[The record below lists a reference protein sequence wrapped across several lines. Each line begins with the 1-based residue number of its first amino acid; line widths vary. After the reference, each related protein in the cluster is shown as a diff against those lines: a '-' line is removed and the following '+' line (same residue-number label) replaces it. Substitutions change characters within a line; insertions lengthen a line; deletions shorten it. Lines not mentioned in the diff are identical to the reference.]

1 LRRTRC
7 RHWSTTSTEPPVD
20 ERLKPLLRCVHTLLL
35 TPSRIT
41 PADVQALFDAGW
53 DQRALHDA
61 VSLCGLFNL
70 MNRLVDGRGVTADAD
85 YLKIAADRLT
95 SIGYARL
102 NDLI

>member
-1 LRRTRC
+1 
-7 RHWSTTSTEPPVD
+7 
-20 ERLKPLLRCVHTLLL
+20 
-35 TPSRIT
+35 
-41 PADVQALFDAGW
+41 
-53 DQRALHDA
+53 
-61 VSLCGLFNL
+61 